1 MVDDFP
7 HDIGR
12 IQAAR
17 EPASVTS
24 LSSAASHKTAA

>member
-12 IQAAR
+12 NVVV
-17 EPASVTS
+17 EPARVTP
-24 LSSAASHKTAA
+24 LPDAVLARKTA